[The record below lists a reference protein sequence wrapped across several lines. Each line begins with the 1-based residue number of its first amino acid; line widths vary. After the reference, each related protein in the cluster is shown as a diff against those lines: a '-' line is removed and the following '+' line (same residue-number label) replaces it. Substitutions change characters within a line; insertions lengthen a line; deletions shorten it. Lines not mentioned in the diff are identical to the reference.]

1 MKLKENLVLALVSS
15 LIANIILY
23 LTNRN
28 EENPPSYKV
37 YLKNTGLVFVLTFLV
52 LVVQEKMPL
61 MLGGS
66 SSPSAS
72 VSMTGGSVTDLN
84 SSLENF
90 QQLNTGEPNF

>member
-66 SSPSAS
+66 SDAS